1 MTQVKAKAKAKT
13 RQPMPSSDAT
23 DSAAAAVAAAADPAS
38 ADADG
43 VEADADLDSSTSMF
57 KKTTRALATTQPRLA
72 AGGTAV
78 AHCTRRQPATS
89 TTTPPKQSSHFQRPL
104 APPSTRIV
112 AQQYQPPPVAFVPP
126 PPSLGTSESSLTRII
141 ELYGERTDLLRLV
154 LSAKAEE
161 DRARAEYERR
171 VQEELRFETRRL
183 DFEMLLHSNFFKQQE
198 RDQQLQ
204 QQLVLAPSI
213 PPSHAHAVALHSPLG
228 PPPPHYSHSQQQ
240 QQSTANGHAVTVPQP
255 SYAMQPVVAAH
266 EASGL
271 RAYHHP
277 DTPGGPDGRA
287 NQNPFAFFKLPPG
300 APLHHPSAYSEQQ
313 QQYTGQS
320 SGGGMNSGGSGSSQ
334 MSSGGRPQPQQQQQ
348 QQQQQLSGGGS
359 GPKARQQ
366 QQQPPPPSSVIRD
379 RQPVMP
385 AVSGLSVRI
394 LNHDRGLA
402 DAPRSAPV
410 DGPGINKRPFSHEEV
425 ITALRRKV
433 MGKGGVASVP
443 VIAPR
448 HVPPP

>member
-57 KKTTRALATTQPRLA
+57 KK
-72 AGGTAV
+72 
-78 AHCTRRQPATS
+78 
-89 TTTPPKQSSHFQRPL
+89 RPL

-204 QQLVLAPSI
+204 QQLV
-213 PPSHAHAVALHSPLG
+213 
-228 PPPPHYSHSQQQ
+228 
-240 QQSTANGHAVTVPQP
+240 
-255 SYAMQPVVAAH
+255 
-266 EASGL
+266 
-271 RAYHHP
+271 
-277 DTPGGPDGRA
+277 
-287 NQNPFAFFKLPPG
+287 
-300 APLHHPSAYSEQQ
+300 
-313 QQYTGQS
+313 
-320 SGGGMNSGGSGSSQ
+320 
-334 MSSGGRPQPQQQQQ
+334 
-348 QQQQQLSGGGS
+348 
-359 GPKARQQ
+359 
-366 QQQPPPPSSVIRD
+366 
-379 RQPVMP
+379 
-385 AVSGLSVRI
+385 
-394 LNHDRGLA
+394 
-402 DAPRSAPV
+402 
-410 DGPGINKRPFSHEEV
+410 
-425 ITALRRKV
+425 
-433 MGKGGVASVP
+433 
-443 VIAPR
+443 
-448 HVPPP
+448 